1 MAAASARM
9 NRAGMKT
16 RWCTAM
22 ARAALSLFT
31 KVCCV
36 QYIYGHTATF
46 VVTYHSF
53 PSYSHIG
60 SFDSWLEQVD
70 VQFETNVKFSFL
82 FTYICTDSNR
92 IGVVDTAFY

>member
-1 MAAASARM
+1 VAAASARM

-53 PSYSHIG
+53 PNYSHIF
-60 SFDSWLEQVD
+60 SFDTWLELVD
-70 VQFETNVKFSFL
+70 VQIETDVKFSNFSFSSHL
-82 FTYICTDSNR
+82 FAPIIT
-92 IGVVDTAFY
+92 